1 MKFQE
6 NVGHDGWIY
15 CFFIVFFQVEW
26 LELKL
31 TFYYLRRLGST

>member
-15 CFFIVFFQVEW
+15 CFFIVFFPSRMTWAEVNF
-26 LELKL
+26 LLLKKI
-31 TFYYLRRLGST
+31 R